1 MAEYKQIHGTNIETV
16 SSDPS
21 NPINGQVW
29 YNSTDQVLKGFTST
43 PAGTWATSNALNV
56 ARSSLSAQNIGI
68 QTAALCVG
76 GYGEPPPNNAYAG
89 VESYNG
95 SSWTEGADLNN
106 GRSQNAGCG
115 TQTAAIT
122 AGGDPFPSVQTKTE
136 TWNGSSWTE
145 VNALNTG
152 NKNQAMAGGSPAAT
166 QFGGGPPVRDN
177 TESWNGTS
185 WTEVADQ
192 NTGRQQVSG
201 FGTATACLAVGGTT
215 NPSDDTFTA
224 DVETW
229 NGTAWTEGANLNTAR
244 TGMSSQGAVYT
255 AGFAAGGETKPN
267 TANALTESWNGT
279 AWTEDGD
286 LNVARSNFGGGG
298 TITAGLVCGGG
309 KHPGLANET
318 EEWTSPTTSTVTFAN
333 S

>member
-1 MAEYKQIHGTNIETV
+1 MANYKEIHGTKIETV
-16 SSDPS
+16 TSDPS
-21 NPINGQVW
+21 NPVAGQVW

-166 QFGGGPPVRDN
+166 QFGGVPPVRDN

-224 DVETW
+224 DVESW

-244 TGMSSQGAVYT
+244 TGISAQGAVYT

-309 KHPGLANET
+309 KHPGLADET

>member
-1 MAEYKQIHGTNIETV
+1 MANYKDIHGTNIETV

>member
-267 TANALTESWNGT
+267 TANALTEQWNGT

>member
-1 MAEYKQIHGTNIETV
+1 MAEYKQLHGTNIETV
-16 SSDPS
+16 ASDPS

>member
-1 MAEYKQIHGTNIETV
+1 MAEYKQLHGTNIETV

-29 YNSTDQVLKGFTST
+29 YNSTSQTIKGFTST

-68 QTAALCVG
+68 QTAALAVG

-106 GRSQNAGCG
+106 GRSSSAGCG

-122 AGGDPFPSVQTKTE
+122 AGGDPFPGVGTKTE

-145 VNALNTG
+145 VNALNTS
-152 NKNQAMAGGSPAAT
+152 NKNQGMAGGTPAAT

-192 NTGRQQVSG
+192 NTGRQTIAG

-224 DVETW
+224 DVESW

-244 TGMSSQGAVYT
+244 TKISAQGAVYT

-267 TANALTESWNGT
+267 TGNALTESWNGT
-279 AWTEDGD
+279 AWAEDGD

-298 TITAGLVCGGG
+298 TITDGLVCGGG
-309 KHPGLANET
+309 KHPGLADET
-318 EEWTSPTTSTVTFAN
+318 EEWTSPTTSTVTFE
-333 S
+333 SS

>member
-16 SSDPS
+16 ASDPS

-29 YNSTDQVLKGFTST
+29 YNSTSQTIKGFTST
-43 PAGTWATSNALNV
+43 PAGTWATSNAMNV
-56 ARSSLSAQNIGI
+56 ARSSLSAQNIGL
-68 QTAALCVG
+68 QTAGLAVG
-76 GYGEPPPNNAYAG
+76 GYGEPPPNNSYAG

-106 GRSQNAGCG
+106 GRNSSAGCG

-122 AGGDPFPSVQTKTE
+122 AGGDPFPGVGTKTE

-145 VNALNTG
+145 VNALNTS
-152 NKNQAMAGGSPAAT
+152 NKNQGMAGGSPAAT
-166 QFGGGPPVRDN
+166 QFGGGPPIRDN

-192 NTGRQQVSG
+192 NTGRQTIAG
-201 FGTATACLAVGGTT
+201 FGTATACLAVGGST
-215 NPSDDTFTA
+215 PSVTA
-224 DVETW
+224 DVESW
-229 NGTAWTEGANLNTAR
+229 NGSSWTEGANLNTAR
-244 TGMSSQGAVYT
+244 TKISAQGAVYT
-255 AGFAAGGETKPN
+255 AGFAAGGETPPN
-267 TANALTESWNGT
+267 TGNTKTESWNGT

-286 LNVARSNFGGGG
+286 LNVGRSNFGGGG
-298 TITAGLVCGGG
+298 TITAGLVCGGD
-309 KHPGLANET
+309 KHPGIANET
-318 EEWTSPTTSTVTFAN
+318 EEWTSPTTSTVDFDV

>member
-1 MAEYKQIHGTNIETV
+1 
-16 SSDPS
+16 
-21 NPINGQVW
+21 
-29 YNSTDQVLKGFTST
+29 
-43 PAGTWATSNALNV
+43 
-56 ARSSLSAQNIGI
+56 
-68 QTAALCVG
+68 
-76 GYGEPPPNNAYAG
+76 
-89 VESYNG
+89 
-95 SSWTEGADLNN
+95 
-106 GRSQNAGCG
+106 
-115 TQTAAIT
+115 
-122 AGGDPFPSVQTKTE
+122 
-136 TWNGSSWTE
+136 
-145 VNALNTG
+145 
-152 NKNQAMAGGSPAAT
+152 MAGGSPAAT

-215 NPSDDTFTA
+215 NPSNDTFTA
-224 DVETW
+224 DVESW

>member
-1 MAEYKQIHGTNIETV
+1 MANYKDIHGTNIETV

-43 PAGTWATSNALNV
+43 PPGTWATSNALNV